1 MDISNREKEIWI
13 ELVISL
19 LVAIYYFKHAFS
31 NGGFSDMFNP
41 ELGKVVINAI
51 LFSIFA
57 TIALTIFFNTKDDVK
72 KDERYYAIDA
82 KANSCAYY
90 SFCLLCVG
98 IIVQTFISEKVGYFS
113 DAHLLN
119 INLSSVLHLI
129 LLSLIIS
136 GTVKSVTQLFFYRRG
151 YL

>member
-1 MDISNREKEIWI
+1 MDMSNREKEIWI

-57 TIALTIFFNTKDDVK
+57 TIALTIFFNIKDDVK
-72 KDERYYAIDA
+72 KEERASAIA
-82 KANSCAYY
+82 SNNKSCAYY
-90 SFCLLCVG
+90 RLGLHCVG

-113 DAHLLN
+113 DTHLLN

-129 LLSLIIS
+129 LLSLIICLI
-136 GTVKSVTQLFFYRRG
+136 LFN
-151 YL
+151 L